1 VAKNIQKMDME
12 DYLKMYFKPKR
23 IQASLPAELF
33 LSLIVFAALLSGCSG
48 INSMNTKISSI
59 KLIIP
64 LSEKFSLDASAFNK
78 SFYSRWGEKI
88 SIKKDNAEQ
97 SFKISCKGQT
107 FSVKINNQPL
117 QSSMVDIITLPAYG
131 LTEAEITQTKNNQ
144 ASINIDP
151 SSTKD
156 AKRMVLCAGE
166 LLLLFL
172 DDTRTLGF
180 TDYAA
185 QSYIPRGR
193 LVNSYLSKKT
203 LDLNDLYLLFVSV
216 QEVYDANGVWMHSH
230 GLEQFGYPNLEI
242 SFSKMDELSYYKMVI
257 DSTAIY
263 MLENGNILKPGDSMD
278 LGDGNVFKISFR
290 EDQDSPNGIIT
301 LQRK

>member
-1 VAKNIQKMDME
+1 MSFKQK
-12 DYLKMYFKPKR
+12 LIKT
-23 IQASLPAELF
+23 SLRTVTF
-33 LSLIVFAALLSGCSG
+33 LSLIVFAVLFSGCIG
-48 INSMNTKISSI
+48 LNSMNTKSSSI
-59 KLIIP
+59 NLIIP
-64 LSEKFSLDASAFNK
+64 LSGTFSLDAPAFSK
-78 SFYSRWGEKI
+78 SFYSRWGDTI
-88 SIKKDNAEQ
+88 SIKKANGDQ
-97 SFKISCKGQT
+97 SYTISCKGQT

-117 QSSMVDIITLPAYG
+117 QSSMVDIITLPVYG
-131 LTEAEITQTKNNQ
+131 LTEAEITQTKNNK
-144 ASINIDP
+144 ASINIDS

-156 AKRMVLCAGE
+156 AKRMVSCAGE

-185 QSYIPRGR
+185 QYYIPRGR
-193 LVNSYLSKKT
+193 LVNSYMSKNT

-216 QEVYDANGVWMHSH
+216 QEVYDTNGVWMHTH
-230 GLEQFGYPNLEI
+230 GLEQFGLPNLEI
-242 SFSKMDELSYYKMVI
+242 SFGKMDELSYYKMVI

-263 MLENGNILKPGDSMD
+263 MLENGNILKPGESMD
-278 LGDGNVFKISFR
+278 LGDGNVYRISFR